1 MPLYKVSFSNMPR
14 STKEGPR
21 DALRTGA
28 PHNRVSVKIE
38 GCDEKFKTQVNGC
51 PKALVHNDRRD
62 ICRSGSEAR
71 RLKLRYRSPSL
82 ANSVT

>member
-1 MPLYKVSFSNMPR
+1 ML
-14 STKEGPR
+14 
-21 DALRTGA
+21 LRTGA
-28 PHNRVSVKIE
+28 PYNPVLVKVA
-38 GCDEKFKTQVNGC
+38 GCDEKFQTQVNGC

-71 RLKLRYRSPSL
+71 RVKLRYRSPSL